1 MLKDKNEKVG
11 ALIIDYEET
20 LGVNSRLQLSEVE
33 VILRKRINNKHLEN
47 GVTII
52 DPMTTYIGDDVEIGQ
67 DTIIYPEM
75 Y

>member
-47 GVTII
+47 GVLL
-52 DPMTTYIGDDVEIGQ
+52 
-67 DTIIYPEM
+67 
-75 Y
+75 